1 MQVKTAFIRLE
12 YQDKY
17 IHDIRT
23 KYLILYDT
31 FFSEVT
37 VVKLKLDIKNVDD
50 RNELHNTN
58 SAYYKQI
65 SKHLEEEV
73 NSKFM
78 SINSQVGYLFY
89 MCPYRYVQ

>member
-1 MQVKTAFIRLE
+1 MQVKTAFVRFE
-12 YQDKY
+12 YQDKHIY

-23 KYLILYDT
+23 KQLILYDT

-37 VVKLKLDIKNVDD
+37 VVKLKLDINNVDD

-78 SINSQVGYLFY
+78 SINSQVG
-89 MCPYRYVQ
+89 